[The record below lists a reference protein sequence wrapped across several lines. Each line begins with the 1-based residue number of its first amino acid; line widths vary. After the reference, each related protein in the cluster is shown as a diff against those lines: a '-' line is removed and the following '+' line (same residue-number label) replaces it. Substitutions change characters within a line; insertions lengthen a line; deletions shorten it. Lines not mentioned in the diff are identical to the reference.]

1 LSSDP
6 NNRTIYPTYNEPF
19 EYYTG
24 PGEPLIKHVIDEV
37 YDARANVWLVS
48 SSFDHR
54 QLADALVYKAR
65 AGFDVRVVVSA
76 AALERSEEQ
85 VSYLQQAFDA
95 IRAPGEAYPVVLIRE
110 WDSGSIVS
118 LDTET
123 SPLTGLPS
131 ASSVMVL
138 SQSIHASAGFRQIAP
153 SRYQAQESDIFTDAS
168 MFVVQQTTT
177 GQQPN
182 LDRLSTFMRQLTG
195 EVP

>member
-1 LSSDP
+1 
-6 NNRTIYPTYNEPF
+6 
-19 EYYTG
+19 
-24 PGEPLIKHVIDEV
+24 
-37 YDARANVWLVS
+37 
-48 SSFDHR
+48 
-54 QLADALVYKAR
+54 
-65 AGFDVRVVVSA
+65 
-76 AALERSEEQ
+76 
-85 VSYLQQAFDA
+85 
-95 IRAPGEAYPVVLIRE
+95 VLIRE